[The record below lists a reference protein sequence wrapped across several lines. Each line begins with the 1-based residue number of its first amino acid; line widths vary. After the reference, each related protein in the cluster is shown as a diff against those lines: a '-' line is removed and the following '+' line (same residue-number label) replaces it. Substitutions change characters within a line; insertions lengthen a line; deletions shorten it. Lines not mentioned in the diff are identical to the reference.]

1 MFKYLLLSVH
11 IFVIGML
18 GLFLVR
24 RHIIIILMSIELML
38 LSININFVAFSIY
51 IDDLLGQLYCLL
63 VLTVGAAE
71 TALGLAILI
80 VYYKLRGGISTD
92 LIGKLKS

>member
-1 MFKYLLLSVH
+1 MFKYLFLSVH

>member
-1 MFKYLLLSVH
+1 MFKYLFLSTDLF
-11 IFVIGML
+11 IIGVL
-18 GLFLVR
+18 GLFLIR

-38 LSININFVAFSIY
+38 LSINIIFVAFSIFTDQM
-51 IDDLLGQLYCLL
+51 IGQIYCLL
-63 VLTVGAAE
+63 VLMVGAAE

-80 VYYKLRGGISTD
+80 VYYKLRGGISID